1 MADSYRLQVLKAL
14 TTHLQGITGAGWDG
28 FNLSSSVF
36 RGRALFGTEAPE
48 TMVSLLEAP
57 RNDNPMTGG
66 YNREAKS
73 EEWNLMLMGTT
84 VDDSANPTDPVYA
97 LVDVVEKRL
106 GEIIATKPR
115 TGTPTYPAVYMLG
128 GLITGLSFGP
138 PIVRPATEGIS
149 NKAFFYMP
157 LRVGL
162 VTVVG

>member
-1 MADSYRLQVLKAL
+1 
-14 TTHLQGITGAGWDG
+14 
-28 FNLSSSVF
+28 
-36 RGRALFGTEAPE
+36 
-48 TMVSLLEAP
+48 
-57 RNDNPMTGG
+57 
-66 YNREAKS
+66 
-73 EEWNLMLMGTT
+73 MLMGTT

-97 LVDVVEKRL
+97 LVDVVERRL
-106 GEIIATKPR
+106 GEIISTKAR

-157 LRVGL
+157 VRVGL